1 MLLPYHVPIF
11 EWIYT
16 LHLPLCQGTPCSKQ
30 AQYLKGRGGP
40 ALTLTYLDSPVTK
53 VFLHHWLYLFN
64 FGHLQGKMDGQSWTK
79 TANFGFVSFSWKLES
94 FNFLQATLL
103 FARVLPL
110 VWISAIWD
118 HIWGSHP
125 KRTISWMLDRH
136 EKFEN
141 V

>member
-11 EWIYT
+11 EWIYS
-16 LHLPLCQGTPCSKQ
+16 LHLPLCQGPKQ

-40 ALTLTYLDSPVTK
+40 ALILTYLDSPVTK
-53 VFLHHWLYLFN
+53 VFLHRWLYLFN

>member
-16 LHLPLCQGTPCSKQ
+16 LHLPLCQGTPCPKQ
-30 AQYLKGRGGP
+30 PQYLKGRGGP
-40 ALTLTYLDSPVTK
+40 ALILTYLDSQVTK
-53 VFLHHWLYLFN
+53 AFLHHWLYLFN
-64 FGHLQGKMDGQSWTK
+64 FGHLQGEMGGQSWTK
-79 TANFGFVSFSWKLES
+79 TANFGSVSFSWKLES
-94 FNFLQATLL
+94 FNFFQATLL
-103 FARVLPL
+103 LARVLPL
-110 VWISAIWD
+110 VRISAILD

-125 KRTISWMLDRH
+125 KRAISWMLDRH

>member
-11 EWIYT
+11 EWIYS
-16 LHLPLCQGTPCSKQ
+16 LHLPLCQGPKQ

-40 ALTLTYLDSPVTK
+40 ALILTYLDSPVTK
-53 VFLHHWLYLFN
+53 AFLHHWLYLFN
-64 FGHLQGKMDGQSWTK
+64 FGHLQGEMGGQSWTK
-79 TANFGFVSFSWKLES
+79 TANFGSVSFSWKLES
-94 FNFLQATLL
+94 FNFFQATLL

-110 VWISAIWD
+110 VKISAILD

-125 KRTISWMLDRH
+125 ERAISWMLDRH

>member
-11 EWIYT
+11 EWVYT
-16 LHLPLCQGTPCSKQ
+16 LHLPLCQGTPCPKQ

-40 ALTLTYLDSPVTK
+40 ALILTYSDRPVTK

-64 FGHLQGKMDGQSWTK
+64 FGHLQRKMGRQSWTK
-79 TANFGFVSFSWKLES
+79 TANFEFVSFSWKLES
-94 FNFLQATLL
+94 FNFFQATLL

-110 VWISAIWD
+110 VRISAILD
-118 HIWGSHP
+118 RIWGSHP
-125 KRTISWMLDRH
+125 KKAISWMLNRH
-136 EKFEN
+136 KDFEN